1 MARAVHFDSVDA
13 VKNEHQSFA
22 HGLACLET
30 FSFGD
35 GPDLANRLLELV
47 LSGTKCA
54 TCWAESQGL
63 LSAEV
68 GKLMVVLDGQGVPK
82 AVLKTIELTKRRFDE
97 VDEAFAYDEGE
108 GDRSAIPRKRHIG
121 GCRDMPF
128 GLMVTHWTSFSRSS
142 LLKGGTV
149 PFQKTSADVVSSL
162 RVRTVNEVFRR
173 NEAAIGQGRLRP
185 HRSGPCCRPRSVSK
199 SCATNFDGLPDVG

>member
-1 MARAVHFDSVDA
+1 MNWQD
-13 VKNEHQSFA
+13 
-22 HGLACLET
+22 LET

-47 LSGTKCA
+47 LAGTKRA

-68 GKLMVVLDGQGVPK
+68 GKLMVVLDGQGAPK

-108 GDRSAIPRKRHIG
+108 GDRSLQYWREAHTRYFTRLGRYAP
-121 GCRDMPF
+121 DMMLWCERF
-128 GLMVTHWTSFSRSS
+128 DLSS
-142 LLKGGTV
+142 AL
-149 PFQKTSADVVSSL
+149 A
-162 RVRTVNEVFRR
+162 
-173 NEAAIGQGRLRP
+173 RP
-185 HRSGPCCRPRSVSK
+185 HPQWLDRKPLTSEIGTFGTCGPKPRTSTYRGRSEVTGPGSERR
-199 SCATNFDGLPDVG
+199 D

>member
-1 MARAVHFDSVDA
+1 MRRVHSERGRAGVLFERSYRASKIVLAPPVIVDST
-13 VKNEHQSFA
+13 QIRRPSFA
-22 HGLACLET
+22 MEWQDLEI

-47 LSGTKCA
+47 LSGEKRA

-108 GDRSAIPRKRHIG
+108 GDRSLRYWREVHTRYFTRLGRYVPDMMLWCERFELVERIG
-121 GCRDMPF
+121 
-128 GLMVTHWTSFSRSS
+128 
-142 LLKGGTV
+142 
-149 PFQKTSADVVSSL
+149 
-162 RVRTVNEVFRR
+162 
-173 NEAAIGQGRLRP
+173 
-185 HRSGPCCRPRSVSK
+185 
-199 SCATNFDGLPDVG
+199 